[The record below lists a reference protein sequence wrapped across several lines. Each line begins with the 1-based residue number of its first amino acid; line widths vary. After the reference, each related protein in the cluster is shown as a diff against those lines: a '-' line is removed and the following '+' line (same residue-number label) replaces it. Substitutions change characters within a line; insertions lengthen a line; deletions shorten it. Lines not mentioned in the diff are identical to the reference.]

1 MPYGA
6 LTINNEREVKHL
18 PNKILKTTKMG
29 YYTNHTINVS
39 APTEET
45 SKEVFKEILDSLGDP
60 HSETKAEKLASQGE
74 TEIEA
79 KWYDRETALKAISKS
94 FPDAII
100 TVHGYGEEPGDVWAE
115 RWKSGDREFHRV
127 NELPGFS
134 RILLPDERPADPQG
148 TEILVVTCVTVKDLD
163 LPQCETKASVDAEEI
178 RKWIDERLDESEAE
192 LFDKELGDLNDGNAR
207 KELAKLKSITSKPYE
222 RIILY
227 DGLGNSLQV
236 TITKH
241 TI

>member
-1 MPYGA
+1 MTKGRLDTSRTKYQKRN
-6 LTINNEREVKHL
+6 I
-18 PNKILKTTKMG
+18 KIEPMG

-45 SKEVFKEILDSLGDP
+45 SKGVFKEILDSLGDP
-60 HSETKAEKLASQGE
+60 FSETKAEKLASQGE

-79 KWYDRETALKAISKS
+79 KWYDRETALKAISKR

-127 NELPGFS
+127 SELPGFS
-134 RILLPDERPADPQG
+134 RILLPDERPADQRG
-148 TEILVVTCVTVKDLD
+148 TEIIIATCVTVRDLD
-163 LPQCETKASVDAEEI
+163 IPECETKASTDEEEI

-192 LFDKELGDLNDGNAR
+192 LFDKELGDLNDGNAH
-207 KELAKLKSITSKPYE
+207 KELAKLESITSKPYE

-227 DGLGNSLQV
+227 DGLGNSLQLI
-236 TITKH
+236 ITKQ
-241 TI
+241 TL